1 MADFKAWF
9 IDAEGFLP
17 QANGAILALGLH
29 RFLVLFFFFPHP
41 YLFVLLLLGA
51 GRGEVRGFKIQQ
63 GISGS
68 QRSVGLACL

>member
-29 RFLVLFFFFPHP
+29 RFLVLFFFSPTLIC
-41 YLFVLLLLGA
+41 LFYCCWEQTEEG
-51 GRGEVRGFKIQQ
+51 K
-63 GISGS
+63 GI
-68 QRSVGLACL
+68 